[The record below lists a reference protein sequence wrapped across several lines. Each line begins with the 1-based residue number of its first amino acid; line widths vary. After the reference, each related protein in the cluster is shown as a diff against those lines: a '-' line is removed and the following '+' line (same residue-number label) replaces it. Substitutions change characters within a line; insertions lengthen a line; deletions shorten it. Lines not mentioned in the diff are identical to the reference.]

1 MIAAD
6 LVGEI
11 GDNGGA
17 EVYVDISGTGG
28 PYLSIANVRYYDSG
42 PSGKRA
48 FIISPL
54 GVDARTAVRRQMA
67 SLCGERLRR
76 AMDFL
81 AEIEAELPFSV
92 IEQNKQRVMPS
103 TVQML
108 HWFIWGVCMGG
119 GWFIIQWLLAKVLR

>member
-6 LVGEI
+6 LVGKI

-17 EVYVDISGTGG
+17 DVYVDISGTGG
-28 PYLSIANVRYYDSG
+28 PYLSIANDSG

-54 GVDARTAVRRQMA
+54 GVDARTVVRRQMA
-67 SLCGERLRR
+67 SLCGERLRC

-81 AEIEAELPFSV
+81 AEIEAEL
-92 IEQNKQRVMPS
+92 
-103 TVQML
+103 
-108 HWFIWGVCMGG
+108 G
-119 GWFIIQWLLAKVLR
+119 